1 MTLIKVPNI
10 SAKSTLGTLASH
22 FMMFELR
29 QTKEIHSVFPQ
40 SWVTW
45 YSYNK
50 QEEVTTSKLIN
61 CQQKSGKKH
70 NVMYY
75 KDLIRNF

>member
-1 MTLIKVPNI
+1 MYECLDLKGDLTRFRIFMALIKVPNI

-40 SWVTW
+40 SWVT
-45 YSYNK
+45 
-50 QEEVTTSKLIN
+50 
-61 CQQKSGKKH
+61 
-70 NVMYY
+70 
-75 KDLIRNF
+75 